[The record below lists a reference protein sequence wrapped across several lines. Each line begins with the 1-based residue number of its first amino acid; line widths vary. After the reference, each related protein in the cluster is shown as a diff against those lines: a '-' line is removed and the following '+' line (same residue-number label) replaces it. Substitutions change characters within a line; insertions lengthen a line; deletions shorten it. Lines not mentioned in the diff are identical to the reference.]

1 MIRRAQFLKEP
12 LLHFLVIGAAL
23 FGAYAWV
30 NRDGNNAGLP
40 QVRLAES
47 DVRWLKETFALER
60 RREPTEDELRG
71 LVRDFV
77 KEALLARQAQ
87 ELGLDKDDIVVRR
100 RLAQKMT
107 FLLQDNSRTAAPSED
122 DLHRL
127 YEAQRVPPPV
137 PSPASG
143 GGSGGGQAE
152 SNQIQGGPQ
161 TLFTRP
167 RISFKQI
174 FFSRDQRAD
183 AAADARE
190 ALRQLSRPDPTAS
203 AAELGD
209 RVSIKSEFRNADER
223 AVANQFGAK
232 FAARVFALAP
242 GSWQG
247 PLESGQG
254 VHLVRITERVP
265 AQLRPFDE
273 IRGQLVEMW
282 RAQSQRENEERYIVG
297 LLKKYQVVPDE
308 SVKALVGPLLD
319 EQGTL
324 AKGVAPKAA
333 AP

>member
-30 NRDGNNAGLP
+30 NRDGSNAGLP

-60 RREPTEDELRG
+60 QREPTDDELRG

-107 FLLQDNSRTAAPSED
+107 FLLQDNSRTAAPSDD

-127 YEAQRVPPPV
+127 YEAQRVPPQ
-137 PSPASG
+137 ASG
-143 GGSGGGQAE
+143 GGLGGGQAE
-152 SNQIQGGPQ
+152 SNQTQSGPQ

-190 ALRQLSRPDPTAS
+190 ALRQLSRPDATAA

-209 RVSIKSEFRNADER
+209 RVSIKSEFRNADAR

-232 FAARVFALAP
+232 FAARVFELAP

-247 PLESGQG
+247 PLESTQG

-265 AQLRPFDE
+265 GELRPFEQVRDQ
-273 IRGQLVEMW
+273 IVEMW
-282 RAQSQRENEERYIVG
+282 QAQSQRENEERTFTE

-308 SVKALVGPLLD
+308 SVKALVVPLID
-319 EQGTL
+319 QQRAAT
-324 AKGVAPKAA
+324 KGASP
-333 AP
+333 

>member
-12 LLHFLVIGAAL
+12 LLHFLVIGAVL
-23 FGAYAWV
+23 FGAYAWL
-30 NRDGNNAGLP
+30 NRDGSNAGVQ

-47 DVRWLKETFALER
+47 DVSWLKETFALER
-60 RREPTEDELRG
+60 QREPTEEELRG

-100 RLAQKMT
+100 RLAQKMS
-107 FLLQDNSRTAAPSED
+107 FLVQDNSRRATPNDD

-127 YEAQRVPPPV
+127 YEAQRSQVEGNKA
-137 PSPASG
+137 PSS
-143 GGSGGGQAE
+143 QAE
-152 SNQIQGGPQ
+152 SGPR
-161 TLFTRP
+161 TLFARP
-167 RISFKQI
+167 RISFTHI

-190 ALRQLSRPDPTAS
+190 ALRQLSQPERTPPI
-203 AAELGD
+203 AELGD

-232 FAARVFALAP
+232 FAARIFELEP

-247 PLESGQG
+247 PIESSQG
-254 VHLVRITERVP
+254 VHLVRITQLVP

-273 IRGQLVEMW
+273 VRGELVEMW
-282 RAQSQRENEERYIVG
+282 HAQSQRENEERYFVG

-308 SVKALVGPLLD
+308 SVKALVAPLLD
-319 EQGTL
+319 ELGAG
-324 AKGVAPKAA
+324 AKGA